1 MVHMAVQKRKKS
13 TRLYQEAHTDN
24 RIMDYCDFSNDGDAK
39 NNYSDCLVAVVNS
52 CESASVEVFC
62 SICSRIFVW

>member
-24 RIMDYCDFSNDGDAK
+24 RIMDYCDFSDDGDAK
-39 NNYSDCLVAVVNS
+39 NNYSDCLVV
-52 CESASVEVFC
+52 
-62 SICSRIFVW
+62 